1 MLTPDNMLVGTMIL
15 GLMSMVLFFIKNDEI
30 PILFVGFFYTSG
42 LTRYNLVT
50 SGADRWVRVAY
61 SKNIFN
67 LTDELGLQALN
78 YFFLGTAVLT
88 VSYFIFS
95 MFRKPPEVFKDS
107 EECLAVF
114 LKQNQAAILTAFA
127 VIGTVSFYAKLA
139 FVNSFMSSGG
149 SIALGG
155 SYYVMLG
162 FALGGIISIMY
173 LVFKNYNLKNQ
184 FIPKLLFGAVI
195 AFAASMTYSSSG
207 RFQFLSWTITCG
219 IIFVGNR
226 NPFYKLRM
234 YIIGG
239 LVVSLAFGLAGVKRR
254 TDTTNM
260 STFQKLS
267 LAWERNKSTEDATML
282 DGFMMVLQ
290 VYPQHL
296 GFHYGTEHLE
306 ILYRPIPRSIWPD
319 KPLGGYANKLG
330 LNDNM
335 SGGSVGIS
343 QSLYGSFYG
352 EGGVSGIVFLSIIYA
367 FLLHRIMAVSLRFS
381 SDVRHLIKGIGIASM
396 VPLLRGGD
404 LPGIYAFIGMS
415 FWPAFVFLYRYGR
428 FAAVYQFLKFQLIR
442 YRRVEEAAY
451 QKTQEDEPEY
461 AST

>member
-15 GLMSMVLFFIKNDEI
+15 GLLAMVLFFIKNDEL
-30 PILFVGFFYTSG
+30 PILFVLFFYTSG
-42 LTRYNLVT
+42 LSRYNLVT
-50 SGADRWVRVAY
+50 SGGDRWVRVAY
-61 SKNIFN
+61 AKNIFN

-88 VSYFIFS
+88 FSYFVFS
-95 MFRKPPEVFKDS
+95 MFRKEPTHFKDD
-107 EECLAVF
+107 EETLAAF
-114 LKQNQAAILTAFA
+114 LRQNQSKILIGFA
-127 VIGTVSFYAKLA
+127 VIGSVSFYAKIA
-139 FVNSFMSSGG
+139 FVNSFLEGG
-149 SIALGG
+149 GGIALGG
-155 SYYVMLG
+155 SYYLMLG
-162 FALGGIISIMY
+162 FALGGVISLMY
-173 LVFKNYNLKNQ
+173 LVFKNYDLRGQ

-207 RFQFLSWTITCG
+207 RFQFLSWSITCG

-239 LVVSLAFGLAGVKRR
+239 LVVSLAFGFAGVKRR

-260 STFQKLS
+260 STFQKIS

-296 GFHYGTEHLE
+296 NFHYGTEHLE
-306 ILYRPIPRSIWPD
+306 ILYRPIPRSIWPE

-343 QSLYGSFYG
+343 QSLYGTFYG
-352 EGGVSGIVFLSIIYA
+352 EGGVSGIIILSVIYA
-367 FLLHRIMAVSLRFS
+367 FFLNRILVSSLKFN
-381 SDVRHLIKGIGIASM
+381 SDARHLIKGMTIASM

-404 LPGIYAFIGMS
+404 LPGIWAFIGMS
-415 FWPAFVFLYRYGR
+415 FWPVLYFLFAYGGFAKVYKLMKLKSFRY
-428 FAAVYQFLKFQLIR
+428 QLL
-442 YRRVEEAAY
+442 EEAAF
-451 QKTQEDEPEY
+451 QKARSEQSEY
-461 AST
+461 VKS